1 MTLVPSSRMEL
12 RPYQRECLESILAG
26 YRRGLRRL
34 LVSLP
39 TGTGKTVV
47 FANLP
52 KFLKMKRRML
62 MIAHRQE
69 LLDQAAAKF
78 AASVPDLSIGIEQAG
93 RSASADCRIVLAS
106 VPTIGREGS
115 ARLLDMPPDDFYL
128 IVVDEAHHAV
138 APSYRRIFEHFG
150 LFAEDSKRL
159 LVGFTA
165 TPRRGDKHAL
175 SSVFQEVAYAKTL
188 PEMVRAGYLCP
199 LRGWRVSTCISLAS
213 VATRHGDF
221 VESELAS
228 LVDVPE
234 RNQLVVEAFQELAA
248 GRRAVVF
255 CVNVAHVV
263 ALAAAFQEAGVR
275 AAPIWGAMSRE
286 DRQSVLQAFHQGE
299 LQVLTNC
306 NVLTEG
312 FDEPRVDCVVMARPT
327 QSQLLYA
334 QMVGRG
340 TRLHSDKSDLV
351 VIDIVD
357 NSARHK
363 LAGLNALFD
372 LPEDLDL
379 AGHSAIHTVDALER
393 LSREAPWIDFSRVDS
408 AAELPL
414 VTQRVDLFR
423 FEPPSEIADL
433 TDFAWC
439 GLPDGGYR
447 LNLTNGEWI
456 AVHLDDLGRWQATLH
471 LPGAAPQPGPVHLS
485 LAKAV
490 RAVDRFIKEK
500 RPDLVHIL
508 KIDAHWRDQ
517 GPSQKQLEVLR
528 RRNIPIAPNLTRGQA
543 SWLIT
548 HSNLRKSKGR
558 F

>member
-1 MTLVPSSRMEL
+1 MRL
-12 RPYQRECLESILAG
+12 RPYQQECLESILAC
-26 YRRGLRRL
+26 YRRGQRRV

-52 KFLKMKRRML
+52 NFFKMKRRML

-69 LLDQAAAKF
+69 LLDQAANKF
-78 AASVPDLSIGIEQAG
+78 AATVPDLSIGIEQAG
-93 RSASADCRIVLAS
+93 RSAPPDSRIVLAS
-106 VPTIGREGS
+106 VPTLGRQGS
-115 ARLLDMPPDDFYL
+115 SRLLDLPPEDFYL

-138 APSYRRIFEHFG
+138 APSYRRIFDHFG
-150 LFAEDSKRL
+150 LFQEDSQRL

-175 SSVFQEVAYAKTL
+175 SAAFQEVAYSKAL
-188 PEMVRAGYLCP
+188 PEMVRSGYLCP
-199 LRGWRVSTCISLAS
+199 LRGWRVSTSISIGS
-213 VATRHGDF
+213 VASRHGDF

-234 RNQLVVEAFQELAA
+234 RNHLVVEAYQELAN

-255 CVNVAHVV
+255 CVNIAHVQ
-263 ALAAAFQEAGVR
+263 ALASAFQEAGVR

-286 DRQSVLQAFHQGE
+286 DRGSVLQAFHQGE
-299 LQVLTNC
+299 LEVLTNC

-340 TRLHSDKSDLV
+340 TRLHDHKSDLI

-357 NSARHK
+357 NSSRHK

-379 AGHSAIHTVDALER
+379 AGHNAIQTFDHLAQ
-393 LSREAPWIDFSRVDS
+393 LSREAPWIDFDRVS
-408 AAELPL
+408 CAAELEL

-423 FEPPSEIADL
+423 FEPPAEIAQA

-447 LNLTNGEWI
+447 LNLTNGEWV
-456 AVHLDDLGRWQATLH
+456 ALRQDDLGRWKAILH
-471 LPGAAPQPGPVHLS
+471 SPGVAPQPGPVNPS
-485 LAKAV
+485 LPKAI
-490 RAVDRFIKEK
+490 RAVDRFVREK
-500 RPDLVHIL
+500 RPEQVSLL
-508 KIDAHWRDQ
+508 KIDADWRDQ
-517 GPSQKQLEVLR
+517 FPSEKQLDVLR
-528 RRNIPIAPNLTRGQA
+528 RRNIPITAGLTRGQA

-548 HSNLRKSKGR
+548 QSTPHNWRLAPEEGC

>member
-1 MTLVPSSRMEL
+1 MEL

-26 YRRGLRRL
+26 YRRGLRRV

-52 KFLKMKRRML
+52 KFFKMKRRML

-78 AASVPDLSIGIEQAG
+78 AASVPELSIGIEQAG
-93 RSASADCRIVLAS
+93 RSAAPDSRIVLAS
-106 VPTIGREGS
+106 VPTVGRQGS
-115 ARLLDMPPDDFYL
+115 TRLLDLPPDDFYL

-138 APSYRRIFEHFG
+138 AASYRRIFDHFG

-175 SSVFQEVAYAKTL
+175 SSVFQEVAYAKNL

-199 LRGWRVSTCISLAS
+199 LRGWRVSTSISLGS
-213 VATRHGDF
+213 VASRHGDF
-221 VESELAS
+221 VESELAH

-234 RNQLVVEAFQELAA
+234 RNQLVVKAYQELAA

-255 CVNVAHVV
+255 CVNVAHVL
-263 ALAAAFQEAGVR
+263 ALAAAFQEAGIR
-275 AAPIWGAMSRE
+275 TAPIWGAMSRE
-286 DRQSVLQAFHQGE
+286 DRQAVLQAFHEGE
-299 LQVLTNC
+299 LDVLTNC

-334 QMVGRG
+334 QMAGRG
-340 TRLHSDKSDLV
+340 TRLHPHKSDLI

-357 NSARHK
+357 NSSRHK

-379 AGHSAIHTVDALER
+379 AGHSAIETVDALER

-408 AAELPL
+408 AGELEL

-423 FEPPSEIADL
+423 FEPPEEIAEV

-447 LNLTNGEWI
+447 LNLTAGEW
-456 AVHLDDLGRWQATLH
+456 VGVRQDDLGRWQAILH
-471 LPGAAPQPGPVHLS
+471 FPGVAPQPGPVNATLP
-485 LAKAV
+485 KAI
-490 RAVDRFIKEK
+490 RAADRFVKEK
-500 RPDLVHIL
+500 RPDLVSVL
-508 KIDAHWRDQ
+508 KIDADWREQ
-517 GPSQKQLEVLR
+517 RPSEKQLDVLR
-528 RRNIPIAPNLTRGQA
+528 RRKIPLASNLTRGQA

-548 HSNLRKSKGR
+548 HSNLRSR

>member
-1 MTLVPSSRMEL
+1 MEL

-26 YRRGLRRL
+26 YRRGLRRV

-52 KFLKMKRRML
+52 KFFKMKRRML

-78 AASVPDLSIGIEQAG
+78 AASVPELSIGIEQAG
-93 RSASADCRIVLAS
+93 RSAAPDSRIVLAS
-106 VPTIGREGS
+106 VPTVGRQGS
-115 ARLLDMPPDDFYL
+115 TRLLDLPPDDFYL

-138 APSYRRIFEHFG
+138 AASYRRIFDHFG

-175 SSVFQEVAYAKTL
+175 SSVFQEVAYAKNL

-199 LRGWRVSTCISLAS
+199 LRGWRVGTSISLGS
-213 VATRHGDF
+213 VASRHGDF
-221 VESELAS
+221 VESELAN

-234 RNQLVVEAFQELAA
+234 RNQLVVKAYQELAA

-255 CVNVAHVV
+255 CVNVAHVL
-263 ALAAAFQEAGVR
+263 ALAAAFQEAGIR
-275 AAPIWGAMSRE
+275 TAPIWGAMSRE
-286 DRQSVLQAFHQGE
+286 DRQAVLQAFHEGE
-299 LQVLTNC
+299 LDVLTNC

-334 QMVGRG
+334 QMAGRG
-340 TRLHSDKSDLV
+340 TRLHPHKSDLI

-357 NSARHK
+357 NSSRHK

-379 AGHSAIHTVDALER
+379 AGHSAIETVDALER

-408 AAELPL
+408 AAELEL

-423 FEPPSEIADL
+423 FEPPEEIAEV

-447 LNLTNGEWI
+447 LNLTAGEW
-456 AVHLDDLGRWQATLH
+456 VGVRQDDLGRWQAILH
-471 LPGAAPQPGPVHLS
+471 FPGVAPQPGPVNATLP
-485 LAKAV
+485 KAI
-490 RAVDRFIKEK
+490 RAVDRFVKEK
-500 RPDLVHIL
+500 RPDLVSVL
-508 KIDAHWRDQ
+508 KIDADWREQ
-517 GPSQKQLEVLR
+517 RPSEKQLDVLR
-528 RRNIPIAPNLTRGQA
+528 RRKIPLAPNLTRGQA

-548 HSNLRKSKGR
+548 HSNLRSR

>member
-1 MTLVPSSRMEL
+1 MEL

-26 YRRGLRRL
+26 YRRGLRRV

-78 AASVPDLSIGIEQAG
+78 AASVPDLSIGIEQAS
-93 RSASADCRIVLAS
+93 RSAPPDCRIVLAS
-106 VPTIGREGS
+106 VPTVGRQGS
-115 ARLLDMPPDDFYL
+115 TRLLELPPEDFYL

-138 APSYRRIFEHFG
+138 AASYRRIFDHFG

-175 SSVFQEVAYAKTL
+175 SSVFQEVAYAKNL

-199 LRGWRVSTCISLAS
+199 LRGWRVSTPISLGS
-213 VATRHGDF
+213 VASRHGDF

-234 RNQLVVEAFQELAA
+234 RNQLVVNAYQELAA

-255 CVNVAHVV
+255 CVNVAHVL
-263 ALAAAFQEAGVR
+263 ALAAAFQEAGIR
-275 AAPIWGAMSRE
+275 TAPIWGAMSRE

-299 LQVLTNC
+299 LEVLTNC

-340 TRLHSDKSDLV
+340 TRLHQHKSDLI

-357 NSARHK
+357 NSSRHK

-393 LSREAPWIDFSRVDS
+393 LSQEAPWIDFSRVDS
-408 AAELPL
+408 AAELEL

-423 FEPPSEIADL
+423 FEPPAEIADL

-447 LNLTNGEWI
+447 LNLTDGEW
-456 AVHLDDLGRWQATLH
+456 VGVRQDDLGRWQAILH
-471 LPGAAPQPGPVHLS
+471 TPGVAPQPGPVNPTLP
-485 LAKAV
+485 KAI
-490 RAVDRFIKEK
+490 RTVDRFVKDK
-500 RPDLVHIL
+500 RPDLVSVL
-508 KIDAHWRDQ
+508 KIDADWREQ
-517 GPSQKQLEVLR
+517 RPSDKQLDLLR
-528 RRNIPIAPNLTRGQA
+528 RRNIPIASNLTRGQA

-548 HSNLRKSKGR
+548 HSSMRRTKGS

>member
-1 MTLVPSSRMEL
+1 MEL

-26 YRRGLRRL
+26 YRRGLRRV

-69 LLDQAAAKF
+69 LLDQAADKF
-78 AASVPDLSIGIEQAG
+78 AASAPDLSIGIEQAG
-93 RSASADCRIVLAS
+93 RSAPPDCRIVLAS
-106 VPTIGREGS
+106 VPTVGRQGS
-115 ARLLDMPPDDFYL
+115 TRLLDLSPEDSYL

-138 APSYRRIFEHFG
+138 AASYRRIFDHFG
-150 LFAEDSKRL
+150 LFAEDSQRL

-175 SSVFQEVAYAKTL
+175 SSVFQEVAYAKAL

-199 LRGWRVSTCISLAS
+199 LRGWRVSTSISLGS
-213 VATRHGDF
+213 VASRHGDF

-234 RNQLVVEAFQELAA
+234 RNQLVVNAYQELAA

-263 ALAAAFQEAGVR
+263 ALASAFQEAGVR

-299 LQVLTNC
+299 LDVLTNC

-312 FDEPRVDCVVMARPT
+312 FDEPRVDCVLMARPT

-340 TRLHSDKSDLV
+340 TRLHHHKSDLI

-357 NSARHK
+357 NSSRHK

-379 AGHSAIHTVDALER
+379 AGHSAIHTVDALQR
-393 LSREAPWIDFSRVDS
+393 LGREAPWIDFSRVDS
-408 AAELPL
+408 AQDLEL

-423 FEPPSEIADL
+423 FEPPSEIAEL

-447 LNLTNGEWI
+447 LNLTNGEW
-456 AVHLDDLGRWQATLH
+456 VGVRLDDLGRWQAILH
-471 LPGAAPQPGPVHLS
+471 SPGVAPQPGPVNPSLS
-485 LAKAV
+485 KAI
-490 RAVDRFIKEK
+490 RTVDRFVKEK
-500 RPDLVHIL
+500 RPDLVSVL
-508 KIDAHWRDQ
+508 KIDADWREQ
-517 GPSQKQLEVLR
+517 APSQKQLELLR
-528 RRNIPIAPNLTRGQA
+528 RRKVPAAFDLTRGQA
-543 SWLIT
+543 SWLIS
-548 HSNLRKSKGR
+548 HSNLRGVQGR
-558 F
+558 S